1 MGGGNAKHIEQ
12 KLPAYVKLVPNV
24 AGLLGGIALWHDL
37 PSHEPRGSAPRS
49 AYIGPK
55 KWPKCEKFHQKVTDG
70 SPVPEGAI
78 ASNISGWF
86 EPSQWSSCW
95 CSVHLGR
102 APLVTCTAKSR
113 RHRPTRGTMRET
125 TDSEISEL
133 TPPLLLAEA
142 ERGRPF
148 GALAPLHVHN
158 VNTLKAN
165 DLRLYD
171 EMGRIDEGAACALD
185 ELLGD
190 ARDRSNIRTTTI
202 DRRTLQLMFRAAYHF
217 RATRVEL
224 ISGYREPGARREGQ
238 HGFGKANRFSSPQ
251 SLGVGASG

>member
-1 MGGGNAKHIEQ
+1 VHREIA
-12 KLPAYVKLVPNV
+12 PAADACDGARND
-24 AGLLGGIALWHDL
+24 GL
-37 PSHEPRGSAPRS
+37 
-49 AYIGPK
+49 
-55 KWPKCEKFHQKVTDG
+55 
-70 SPVPEGAI
+70 
-78 ASNISGWF
+78 
-86 EPSQWSSCW
+86 
-95 CSVHLGR
+95 
-102 APLVTCTAKSR
+102 
-113 RHRPTRGTMRET
+113 
-125 TDSEISEL
+125 EISEL

-148 GALAPLHVHN
+148 GALAPLHLHN

-238 HGFGKANRFSSPQ
+238 HGFGKAIDFRLPKVSASALAAYLRTQKLVGVGVYTNPLTQYVHLDVRERSYHWIDASPPGRTWRERA
-251 SLGVGASG
+251 LGVPRPARDASYERREDWPEGTAPGARALLGRIAPG